1 MIDRFDAGFT
11 TPPQEPAPPAR
22 TYDLVPQGTCRVEI
36 VKAERKAVAWR
47 ATTSNPAGECMVLRL
62 RAAAGYSFVFV
73 DLPDDKPW
81 LRQHVARA
89 VGIEVD
95 LCVPEELMG
104 RQAHVEIEHV
114 QLRDGRTKAVVRKWL
129 PARTPPPPSAQPQ
142 GGTATLVDAIEDWR
156 NSNPT
161 KPTPPAVKRSRNA
174 VPRHVADDDIPF

>member
-1 MIDRFDAGFT
+1 MIDRFDSEFD
-11 TPPQEPAPPAR
+11 TPPQEPAQPAR
-22 TYDLVPQGTCRVEI
+22 TYELVPRGTCRVEI
-36 VKAERKAVAWR
+36 AKAERKAVPWR
-47 ATTSNPAGECMVLRL
+47 VTTDNPAGECIVLRL
-62 RAAAGYSFVFV
+62 RAAAGSSFVFC

-89 VGIEVD
+89 VGIEAD
-95 LCVPEELMG
+95 LCVPEELTG
-104 RQAHVEIEHV
+104 RQAQVEIDHV

-129 PARTPPPPSAQPQ
+129 PARPTVRPQ

-161 KPTPPAVKRSRNA
+161 KAKPLAVKRSRNA